1 MQIRKILKEW
11 MLPIAM
17 LAGASIYLIY
27 HILPEP
33 VHQAGP
39 FLNASL
45 GVIQPLLI
53 FSMLFMTFCTIEPKD
68 LKLHRWHWWLL
79 LVQGGIFVLL
89 GLAAILL
96 LRLFPASSWNL
107 VVLIES
113 AMLCFICPTA
123 TAAAVVTRKLG
134 GDVPGITTYIVLINI
149 LTALLV
155 PIVIPLIQP
164 ESSLDFWTSFGMIVA
179 KVFPLLITPCLCAWL
194 VRYLAPKLHRK
205 LLSYPDLAF
214 YLWSV
219 ALILAIAVTT
229 KSIVHSSMSIW
240 LILGMSLVSLI
251 SCAFQFYLGRR
262 IGENYTPR
270 HRFISPHDEEMG
282 REVRKVTSGQSL
294 GQKNTV
300 FAIWLGYTFMTPE
313 TAIVGGL
320 YSIWHNIY
328 NSWQLR
334 EASKK
339 QS

>member
-1 MQIRKILKEW
+1 

-17 LAGASIYLIY
+17 LTGASIYLIY

-33 VHQAGP
+33 VHIVGP
-39 FLNASL
+39 FLSGFL
-45 GVIQPLLI
+45 GVFQPLLI
-53 FSMLFMTFCTIEPKD
+53 FLMLFLTFCTIEPKD
-68 LKLHRWHWWLL
+68 LKMHRWHWWLL
-79 LVQGGIFVLL
+79 LIQGGMFVLL
-89 GLAAILL
+89 GLVAIAA
-96 LRLFPASSWNL
+96 LRWFPARGNSL
-107 VVLIES
+107 VVLLES

-155 PIVIPLIQP
+155 PLIIPMIQP

-205 LLSYPDLAF
+205 LMSYPDLAF

-219 ALILAIAVTT
+219 ALTLAIAITT
-229 KSIVHSSMSIW
+229 KSIVNSSMSVS
-240 LILGMSLVSLI
+240 LILGMAFISLVSCI
-251 SCAFQFYLGRR
+251 FQFSVGRY
-262 IGENYTPR
+262 IGNSYKPR
-270 HRFISPHDEEMG
+270 NRSVQPSA
-282 REVRKVTSGQSL
+282 RASEVRKITAGQSM

-334 EASKK
+334 AVTKK